1 MQNCQDADE
10 ETAIKATKKLEQII
24 YLLKKLNSLS
34 NAFSQRKLQAHTI
47 SLVNSAK
54 HLRTK

>member
-1 MQNCQDADE
+1 MQNYQDADE
-10 ETAIKATKKLEQII
+10 ETAIKATKKLEQIM

>member
-1 MQNCQDADE
+1 MQNYQDADE
-10 ETAIKATKKLEQII
+10 ETAIKATKKLEQIM

-34 NAFSQRKLQAHTI
+34 NAFSQRELQAHTI